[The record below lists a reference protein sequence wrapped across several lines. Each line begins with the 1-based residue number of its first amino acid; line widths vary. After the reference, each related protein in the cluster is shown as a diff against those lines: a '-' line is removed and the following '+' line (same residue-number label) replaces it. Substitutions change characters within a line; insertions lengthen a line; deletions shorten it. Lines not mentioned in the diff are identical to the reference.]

1 MPGTPD
7 ADHLVSIAEIEAA
20 RERLFGRIHRTPMM
34 ISTIAANWVTVA
46 SGVHLGD
53 GRLYLKPEHLQKTG
67 SFKPRGMSN
76 RIVTLPD
83 SAKAGGVITL
93 SAGNAGQACAWAGR
107 TAGVAVT
114 VVMP

>member
-53 GRLYLKPEHLQKTG
+53 DRLYLKPEHL
-67 SFKPRGMSN
+67 P
-76 RIVTLPD
+76 
-83 SAKAGGVITL
+83 
-93 SAGNAGQACAWAGR
+93 
-107 TAGVAVT
+107 TAQ
-114 VVMP
+114 PE